1 MPGAPIVFDVVNRY
15 LRFKGLRVTFV
26 KNFTDVDDKIIK
38 RAKDEGLPATGV
50 SERYIAEYQADMASI
65 GVLPP
70 DIEPKATEH
79 IPEMVALIERLIV
92 NGVAYVVDGD
102 VYFEVRRFPA
112 YGALSGKNIEDLE
125 AGARVDVDE
134 RKRDPLDFAL
144 WKAAKPGEPSW
155 PSPWGPGRPGWHI
168 ECSAMA
174 MRYLGESFD
183 LHGGGE
189 DLIFPHHENEI
200 AQSEAATARPFVR
213 SWLHNGFVNLGSEK
227 MSKSLGNTLTIRD
240 MVRRHDPEAIR
251 LYLLGT
257 HYRHPLEFSDER
269 IAEAARA
276 LGRLSALK
284 AEAERIAAKGTATRG
299 SGRRALRGGRG
310 PSRPVRGG
318 HGRRLQYPAGARC
331 ALRPGQGSE
340 HGPRPGDA
348 RHGGSRRLPAGRGRA
363 LERWRVCWACSR
375 APPRS
380 EPVDARA
387 QGAGRIPGPS
397 APGGQKAARLCRGRP
412 PSRRAHRA
420 GRPHGGHARR
430 NHLEAQVREP
440 DPPLIGR
447 HPVLELLRA
456 DSRRVEE
463 IAIIAEGRGPALQE
477 LLTLAKS
484 RGVKI
489 SFRTREQLTSMAGT
503 PHHQGV
509 VARAAGA
516 SYWTF
521 ADLLDVPA
529 ARGEPAFFLGLDQ
542 VQDPRNLGAILR
554 SAEAT
559 GVHGV
564 VVPKHNSAG
573 LTGGAT
579 KSAVGAVGA
588 RPGCPGR
595 RISSSVSRP

>member
-1 MPGAPIVFDVVNRY
+1 MALRIFNSLSRKKEDFSPLRAGEARIYVCGVTVYDLSHIGHARSAIVFDVVNRY

-38 RAKDEGLPATGV
+38 RANDEGLPATGV
-50 SERYIAEYQADMASI
+50 SERYIAEYRADMASI

-70 DIEPKATEH
+70 DVEPKATEH
-79 IPEMVALIERLIV
+79 IPEMVALVERLIV

-144 WKAAKPGEPSW
+144 WKAAKPGEPAW

-200 AQSEAATARPFVR
+200 AQSEAATALPFVR
-213 SWLHNGFVNLGSEK
+213 CWLHNGFVNLGSEK

-284 AEAERIAAKGTATRG
+284 AEAGRIAAKG
-299 SGRRALRGGRG
+299 SPPRR
-310 PSRPVRGG
+310 
-318 HGRRLQYPAGARC
+318 
-331 ALRPGQGSE
+331 E
-340 HGPRPGDA
+340 WT
-348 RHGGSRRLPAGRGRA
+348 GGSPTR
-363 LERWRVCWACSR
+363 SR
-375 APPRS
+375 
-380 EPVDARA
+380 
-387 QGAGRIPGPS
+387 PS
-397 APGGQKAARLCRGRP
+397 APG
-412 PSRRAHRA
+412 SRRRWTTTSI
-420 GRPHGGHARR
+420 RR
-430 NHLEAQVREP
+430 
-440 DPPLIGR
+440 
-447 HPVLELLRA
+447 
-456 DSRRVEE
+456 
-463 IAIIAEGRGPALQE
+463 
-477 LLTLAKS
+477 K
-484 RGVKI
+484 
-489 SFRTREQLTSMAGT
+489 
-503 PHHQGV
+503 
-509 VARAAGA
+509 
-516 SYWTF
+516 
-521 ADLLDVPA
+521 
-529 ARGEPAFFLGLDQ
+529 
-542 VQDPRNLGAILR
+542 R
-554 SAEAT
+554 SACSST
-559 GVHGV
+559 W
-564 VVPKHNSAG
+564 
-573 LTGGAT
+573 
-579 KSAVGAVGA
+579 
-588 RPGCPGR
+588 PGF
-595 RISSSVSRP
+595 